1 MRRGITRLELAIA
14 IALIAIVT
22 ITALVVSQRIYRR
35 REIARQVCC
44 QSNLRQIGTAIA
56 MYAQDYDDRLPL
68 SADMRQLE
76 PAIYPYLR
84 NRSIFCCP
92 SDPGIRRAARAWH
105 ARQVAGLPVPP
116 KPFPAVPSYAWN
128 GKLSG
133 RDITKTPGSVWAAWD
148 RQPWHLG
155 RRNVLLIDG
164 HVRVIPPP

>member
-1 MRRGITRLELAIA
+1 VRRGITRLELAIA

-22 ITALVVSQRIYRR
+22 VVALSVSQRIYRA

-68 SADMRQLE
+68 GSDMRQLE
-76 PAIYPYLR
+76 PAIYPYLK

-92 SDPGIRRAARAWH
+92 SDPGIRRAARAWR
-105 ARQVAGLPVPP
+105 ARQAAGLPVAP

-133 RDITKTPGSVWAAWD
+133 QDITKTPGSSWAMWD
-148 RQPWHLG
+148 RRRWHLDH
-155 RRNVLLIDG
+155 RNVVLLDG
-164 HVRVIPPP
+164 HARMVPVP